1 MLLFT
6 PFFFFFFFLT
16 AARLWFWSLDE
27 ALLLPFGISSAP
39 GSGAPS
45 FGACGIS
52 PVPSQSSCSAI
63 AGKSHRLGRCSPA
76 SCCHHQPTPAPWDP
90 QGSPGALPA
99 GLQALCPA
107 ILAQLPP
114 QSRPR
119 SPAEPGGTK
128 GFNTFFVAAKFKTL
142 YHHKHSFIWAKPS
155 RGAFYYPGLLNKNF
169 PIMRRVDLRG
179 RLRGMGE
186 PPPGYQPRDGAASIS
201 AGDYPVPLRGFAS
214 PRPANNRGEIF
225 ALGESSWRASPGTTA
240 QGLGGFRGS
249 KGFGD
254 NSPHHSSSSRREG
267 PRAQCSTNTKEAL
280 TLLWNK
286 PL

>member
-1 MLLFT
+1 M
-6 PFFFFFFFLT
+6 
-16 AARLWFWSLDE
+16 
-27 ALLLPFGISSAP
+27 
-39 GSGAPS
+39 
-45 FGACGIS
+45 
-52 PVPSQSSCSAI
+52 
-63 AGKSHRLGRCSPA
+63 
-76 SCCHHQPTPAPWDP
+76 
-90 QGSPGALPA
+90 
-99 GLQALCPA
+99 
-107 ILAQLPP
+107 
-114 QSRPR
+114 
-119 SPAEPGGTK
+119 
-128 GFNTFFVAAKFKTL
+128 AAKFKTL

-179 RLRGMGE
+179 RLRGTGE

-240 QGLGGFRGS
+240 QSSGGFRGS

-254 NSPHHSSSSRREG
+254 NSPPHPSSSRREG
-267 PRAQCSTNTKEAL
+267 PRAQCSTNTKETL

-286 PL
+286 PLYGQRPSCAHSAHPDLGPATPQTHPNLLSRQQLQA